1 MKNKR
6 MFLSL
11 AFLVVCLLFITT
23 AGTGCFYE
31 LGQNIGSKLKAEIT
45 ATSGLISNGTNTT
58 TGASETTESVSSSS
72 NNSTEDTV
80 PNADDN
86 TTTELSSTT
95 YNADDN
101 TTTELSSTTYNAD
114 DNNQNGGASGNEIQ
128 LSFNMDYIFNV
139 SGDVSNISFIAI
151 VPKDYK
157 DRQRIIN
164 SEYSIKPERIFNDG
178 PNSYAEFNIDNP
190 PASFEINIMDEI
202 ILSQYGLDNAFNAG
216 NKDFDIGDLDK
227 YSKAEK
233 YIESDDEDI
242 KNIARSFEG
251 EDIYALVQVIYN
263 YVMDNMEW
271 IVYVPEDVGAKAA
284 LIEKQG
290 DCTSYSDLFI
300 ALLRAYGI
308 PARMIEGYTINATDL
323 SIGHNWVEVY
333 FNDIGW
339 VPFDPTFD
347 DNNGSTSLFNNLDNI
362 YVYFSMKRNDPT
374 LNNFHYFVYNWY
386 GSGKVEVLKNI
397 SVN

>member
-11 AFLVVCLLFITT
+11 AFLIVCLLFITT

-45 ATSGLISNGTNTT
+45 ATSGLISNGTDTT
-58 TGASETTESVSSSS
+58 IETSETTESVSSSS
-72 NNSTEDTV
+72 NNTTEDTG
-80 PNADDN
+80 PNTDDN

-95 YNADDN
+95 H
-101 TTTELSSTTYNAD
+101 NAD
-114 DNNQNGGASGNEIQ
+114 DNNQNVSASGNEIQ

-139 SGDVSNISFIAI
+139 SGDVSNISFTAI

-178 PNSYAEFNIDNP
+178 PNSYAEFNINNP
-190 PASFEINIMDEI
+190 PTSFEINIMDEI
-202 ILSQYGLDNAFNAG
+202 ILSQYGLDTAINAG
-216 NKDFDIGDLDK
+216 NKDFDVGDLDK

-242 KNIARSFEG
+242 KNIARSFKG
-251 EDIYALVQVIYN
+251 EDVYALVQTIYN

-284 LIEKQG
+284 LIEKKG

-308 PARMIEGYTINATDL
+308 PARMIEGYTINAADL

-333 FNDIGW
+333 FNDTGW